1 MGIKIG
7 WDNITLNYFK
17 SKDIKI
23 FPCIDRG
30 EYDKEARLNTERN
43 FTKLGSGGFGSRISY
58 IKNWGTSD
66 DNSTNGILRCN
77 ICGYDIEIDTTE
89 YNEEN
94 NNLLEIGK
102 DSYLVLK
109 LERTTI
115 VSGTYTYK
123 IGNQN
128 KNNNTG
134 SLDYEGSDNNYY
146 FTGLSYFKTDQDS
159 DISKLETT
167 IEEDPNAEYLYY
179 LLLIGKDNKK
189 ATESFLPVIDTSKD
203 GGIKV
208 KGLEIIDR
216 DNTITWL
223 SNYLMANPGLY
234 LDKRGN
240 GERDNIVI
248 GLNLDNETTT
258 ELNSGFNMLS
268 STTESLN
275 LPLKL
280 FKVKDVNG
288 NAFSKLGV
296 QIPKNRAIYVKDYK
310 DELKQLPESS
320 VLLFD
325 HQGGIQLDIKKD
337 SKGRDTLSI
346 GSRYTNPL
354 YKDGLAIANNI
365 EPNGLRAGYIYVPH
379 ASHISEGVVKVASTG
394 DAIKTKDLTTSDN
407 IDSRNYGIKTNTD
420 NVLYVTVPWKNY
432 DSDIANL
439 QAEITDIKK
448 SLAGPDVPYTE
459 QPYAELF
466 LNNAVVASS
475 KDGSYTI
482 NQPLSNYK
490 LRIYHNS
497 QDGID
502 ETPIDISTTTGNV
515 DHEEVDE
522 IVNKYKSYKDYSLI
536 DLGLATG
543 KSIEEKFII
552 IINYYDAGKHKGSS
566 AIKWDLI
573 YNLPVPEVL
582 PNYTEEPIVEIVNQ
596 ENIELAALKI
606 TTNACKDVK
615 TRIEYCTCELGINNT
630 SYGTLI
636 ITDFKED
643 PEGVWSAKLNQY
655 KDKLPKGEF
664 ILIPHIGVFYDGQE
678 PETVKIDVT
687 DGFTLNLIEPLE
699 PSTPSTP
706 DVLWST
712 NKTDISWKI
721 YIKNRSGEVEEF
733 LHYDPSID
741 SNPNIFNSFTYDPNS
756 GSLKFSA
763 RVDTTLC
770 QPLHLHRLEFTAPP
784 AIDGASMIGAEF
796 IKLFD
801 RTTQVPSIVS
811 LSGSGN
817 KLTYGGATDT
827 DTLLPD
833 LLKANGIINP
843 LDGENITA
851 DLSFNIIYE
860 HTASKDTRMLNVNF
874 TINYYDPRDGVS
886 VD

>member
-1 MGIKIG
+1 MGIKID
-7 WDNITLNYFK
+7 WKNITKNYFK

-30 EYDKEARLNTERN
+30 EYDKESRLNTEHN
-43 FTKLGSGGFGSRISY
+43 FTKLGSSGFGSRTSY
-58 IKNWGTSD
+58 IKNWNTSGGSS
-66 DNSTNGILRCN
+66 STNEILRCN
-77 ICGYDIEIDTTE
+77 ICGYDIEINTNE
-89 YNEEN
+89 YA
-94 NNLLEIGK
+94 NLLELDK
-102 DSYLVLK
+102 ASYLVLK

-128 KNNNTG
+128 ENNNTG

-146 FTGLSYFKTDQDS
+146 FTGLSYFKTDLDS

-234 LDKRGN
+234 VDKRGN

-248 GLNLDNETTT
+248 GLNLDNETT
-258 ELNSGFNMLS
+258 EQLDLGFNSLS

-337 SKGRDTLSI
+337 SEGRDTLSI

-354 YKDGLAIANNI
+354 YKTGLAVANNI
-365 EPNGLRAGYIYVPH
+365 EPNGMTTNYIYVPR
-379 ASHISEGVVKVASTG
+379 ASQLSDGVVRVSSTG
-394 DAIKTKDLTTSDN
+394 DKIKTNDLTTSDN
-407 IDSRNYGIKTNTD
+407 VDSRNYSIKTNTD

-448 SLAGPDVPYTE
+448 SLAGPEVPYTD
-459 QPYAELF
+459 QPYAEL
-466 LNNAVVASS
+466 LINNTMVASS
-475 KDGSYTI
+475 KGDLYTI

-490 LRIYHNS
+490 LRIYHNKNLNS
-497 QDGID
+497 IHK
-502 ETPIDISTTTGNV
+502 TLIDIFTATGNV
-515 DHEEVDE
+515 AFEEVDE
-522 IVNKYKSYKDYSLI
+522 TVNEYKLYRDYSLI

-543 KSIEEKFII
+543 KSIEEKFTI
-552 IINYYDAGKHKGSS
+552 IINYYDGRGENRGSS
-566 AIKWDLI
+566 AIKWELI

-582 PNYTEEPIVEIVNQ
+582 PNYTEEPTIEIVDP
-596 ENIELAALKI
+596 EDIESATLKI

-615 TRIEYCTCELGINNT
+615 TGIEYCTCEIDQNPEYLR
-630 SYGTLI
+630 
-636 ITDFKED
+636 ITNFEKSAEA
-643 PEGVWSAKLNQY
+643 EGVWLAKLNQY
-655 KDKLPKGEF
+655 QSSFPKGEF
-664 ILIPHIGVFYDGQE
+664 ILIPHVGVFYAGQKS
-678 PETVKIDVT
+678 ETVECSNT
-687 DGFTLNLIEPLE
+687 FTLNLIKEDVPN
-699 PSTPSTP
+699 
-706 DVLWST
+706 VLWST
-712 NKTDISWKI
+712 NKADISWKI
-721 YIKNRSGEVEEF
+721 YIKNRSGEIEEF
-733 LHYDPSID
+733 LHYNPSID

-756 GSLKFSA
+756 GNLNFLV
-763 RVDTTLC
+763 RVNTTIC

-784 AIDGASMIGAEF
+784 AITGATMMGAEF
-796 IKLFD
+796 TKLFD
-801 RTTQVPSIVS
+801 RTTQVPSIVG
-811 LSGSGN
+811 LSRSGN

-827 DTLLPD
+827 DTSLPD

-843 LDGENITA
+843 LDGENKTA

-860 HTASKDTRMLNVNF
+860 HSASKDTRTFNVNF
-874 TINYYDPRDGVS
+874 TINYYDPQDGIS